1 MWGTGGCLTD
11 PHMRHT
17 IVHNGEQYNVSVTE
31 AILGANG
38 TVATCREL
46 PELLQIGDDH
56 DDAMRRAVKAIER
69 RAGRAK

>member
-1 MWGTGGCLTD
+1 M
-11 PHMRHT
+11 
-17 IVHNGEQYNVSVTE
+17 SVTE
-31 AILGANG
+31 VIRGANG

-56 DDAMRRAVKAIER
+56 DDAMRRAVKAMER